1 MALTQQL
8 ITRLKPAAKPYE
20 VRCDKLKG
28 LLVRVQPS
36 GALSY
41 VCQYARGKRITLGDA
56 RVLTLEQ
63 ARTKAR
69 EILGQVATGTDPQ
82 EERKPKAGPL
92 TLDKF
97 LADHYGPWQKTHHRR
112 GDTEQRL
119 RAAFPDLLTKPL
131 PDVTPWLIEKHR
143 KARKEAGTAET
154 TINRDV
160 VTLKA
165 ALNRAVDWEF
175 LDVNPLAPVKQ
186 LKTDRQGVIRYLDP
200 AEERRLL
207 AALDQLPDH
216 KRLRPMVLVSMHTGL
231 RWGELAA
238 LRWPDCDLRTRLLTV
253 RGTDAKSKQTRYIPL
268 NDTAH
273 AALVAWAAH
282 CQAEADAETDDD
294 TDAALDGP
302 IFPGRGK
309 TGALDNVRKSWA
321 TLLKTAGIKE
331 FRWHDLRHHFAS
343 RLVQNGVDLNTV
355 RELMGHADIKMTLR
369 YSHLAPEHR
378 AAAVARIG

>member
-1 MALTQQL
+1 MALTQQI
-8 ITRLKPAAKPYE
+8 ITRLKPDSKPYE

-36 GALSY
+36 GSMSF

-82 EERKPKAGPL
+82 AERKPKSGPL
-92 TLDKF
+92 TLGQF
-97 LADHYGPWQKTHHRR
+97 LTNHYQEWIVSHHRHDDNLNR
-112 GDTEQRL
+112 I
-119 RAAFPDLLTKPL
+119 RASFQDLL
-131 PDVTPWLIEKHR
+131 DTPLIEIAPWEIERHR
-143 KARKEAGTAET
+143 KSRKESGIADS

-160 VTLKA
+160 AALRA
-165 ALNRAVDWEF
+165 ALNRAVDWGLIES
-175 LDVNPLAPVKQ
+175 NPLKKLKQ
-186 LKTDRQGVIRYLDP
+186 IKTDRQGVVRYLDP
-200 AEERRLL
+200 AEELRLL
-207 AALDQLPDH
+207 AALDQLPPE

-231 RWGELAA
+231 RWGELTA
-238 LRWPDCDLRTRLLTV
+238 LRWADCDLQTRLLTV
-253 RGTDAKSKQTRYIPL
+253 RGEGAKSKQTRYIPM

-273 AALVAWAAH
+273 AALVAWAAQ
-282 CQAEADAETDDD
+282 CQADAP
-294 TDAALDGP
+294 LDGLA
-302 IFPGRGK
+302 FPGRS
-309 TGALDNVRKSWA
+309 GALDNVRKTWA
-321 TLLKTAGIKE
+321 TLLKTAEIKD

-355 RELMGHADIKMTLR
+355 RELMGHQSITMTLR